1 MINITIFYRCFQDS
15 RTLYTIRIVIEDL
28 NVLMFLEHSTG
39 SELNKE
45 GLLIYVE
52 KWLEVFTIRVRYAYF
67 FKAAPEDEGSDWRAR
82 AV

>member
-15 RTLYTIRIVIEDL
+15 RTLYTIRLVIEDL
-28 NVLMFLEHSTG
+28 NVLRFLEHSTG
-39 SELNKE
+39 SELNKR
-45 GLLIYVE
+45 LIDIHRAMARV
-52 KWLEVFTIRVRYAYF
+52 LTIRVRYAYF